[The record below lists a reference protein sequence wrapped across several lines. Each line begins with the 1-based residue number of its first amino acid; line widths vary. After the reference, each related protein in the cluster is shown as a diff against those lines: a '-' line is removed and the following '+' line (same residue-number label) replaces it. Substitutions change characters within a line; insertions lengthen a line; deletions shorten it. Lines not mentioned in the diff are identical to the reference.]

1 MMPVHGKKTQIP
13 KNRNIFFYKP
23 KNRVKKMARTA
34 KPKTPKT
41 IGIIYHNIS
50 NECPK
55 CHKKAFFYIR
65 FFSGREHPRE
75 DKPDLYYWAE
85 ITGEHT
91 QTFNITDTKAI
102 NDHWPCD

>member
-1 MMPVHGKKTQIP
+1 MMPVHGKNTNTEKPQY
-13 KNRNIFFYKP
+13 FFYKP

-55 CHKKAFFYIR
+55 FHKKFFYIR
-65 FFSGREHPRE
+65 FFSGTEHPRE
-75 DKPDLYYWAE
+75 NKPDLYYWAE
-85 ITGEHT
+85 ITGQHT
-91 QTFNITDTKAI
+91 QTFNIKDTKAI